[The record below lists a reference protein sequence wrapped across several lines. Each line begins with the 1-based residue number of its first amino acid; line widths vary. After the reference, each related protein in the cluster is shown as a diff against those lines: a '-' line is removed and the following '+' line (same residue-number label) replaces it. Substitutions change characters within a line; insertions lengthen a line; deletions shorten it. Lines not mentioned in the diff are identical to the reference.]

1 MDATAG
7 AIASILPGEEPGLL
21 WDRAML
27 ADNSKA
33 LEVRDLMQKAFKSP
47 LPAQAQQQLLALL
60 DSDPKM
66 IFQSGLVPRNL
77 ADLVEQNPL
86 VAIESLLKLM
96 SSSQITEYELLLPL
110 AALLAVHYPYPL
122 SAGTLV
128 CS

>member
-7 AIASILPGEEPGLL
+7 AIASVLPGEEPGLL

-47 LPAQAQQQLLALL
+47 LPAQAQQQLLGLL

-66 IFQSGLVPRNL
+66 IFQSGLAPRNL

-96 SSSQITEYELLLPL
+96 SSSQITEY
-110 AALLAVHYPYPL
+110 VT
-122 SAGTLV
+122 SFFR
-128 CS
+128 C